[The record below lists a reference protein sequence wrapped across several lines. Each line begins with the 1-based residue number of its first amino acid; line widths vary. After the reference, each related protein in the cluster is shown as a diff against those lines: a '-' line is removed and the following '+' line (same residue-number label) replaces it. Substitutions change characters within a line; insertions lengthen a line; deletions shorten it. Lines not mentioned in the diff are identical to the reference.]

1 MSAFYTSNQRKHPR
15 HRVLKEGQIVCAAT
29 QDRINVVIRDL
40 SVGGARIVSPPFV
53 DAPQEFDL
61 FVPSENLFYPS
72 VAKWR
77 CGLMTGIAFAG
88 EPYHSAL
95 GITKEA

>member
-1 MSAFYTSNQRKHPR
+1 MSALYTSNQRKHRR
-15 HRVLKEGQIVCAAT
+15 HRVLKEGQIVCPAT

-40 SVGGARIVSPPFV
+40 SVGGARLVNPQTI

-61 FVPSENLFYPS
+61 FVPSENLIYPS

-77 CGLMTGIAFAG
+77 SGLMTGIAFSG

-95 GITKEA
+95 GITKQG

>member
-1 MSAFYTSNQRKHPR
+1 MSARYTTNQRKHPR

-40 SVGGARIVSPPFV
+40 SVGGARIVSAAHV
-53 DAPQEFDL
+53 DVQAFDL
-61 FVPSENLFYPS
+61 FVPSENLIYPS
-72 VAKWR
+72 IAKWR
-77 CGLMTGIAFAG
+77 SGLMTGIAFAG

-95 GITKEA
+95 GITKQG